1 MSLDFFSVDDSQVA
15 QCRYSA
21 GTVPALTNC
30 MSFEKI
36 CENCQH
42 VSFSKTSYYRHRNAC
57 NKKMSMSD
65 HKRHTGY
72 QFVQDLLKA
81 KSKESLTG
89 KYRALS
95 TQDRLNFSE
104 CVEIFENEKKDLSK
118 KLEEFESFGKRVNKL
133 KEMINDIPM
142 FECERSTDLFGSD
155 TNSPRIEEEEEEK
168 EIQPAPTTLYQRV
181 GSVMSAMSSSL
192 PTRTASSNSTSSK
205 DGAKKRKT
213 KH

>member
-1 MSLDFFSVDDSQVA
+1 
-15 QCRYSA
+15 
-21 GTVPALTNC
+21 
-30 MSFEKI
+30 
-36 CENCQH
+36 
-42 VSFSKTSYYRHRNAC
+42 
-57 NKKMSMSD
+57 MSD